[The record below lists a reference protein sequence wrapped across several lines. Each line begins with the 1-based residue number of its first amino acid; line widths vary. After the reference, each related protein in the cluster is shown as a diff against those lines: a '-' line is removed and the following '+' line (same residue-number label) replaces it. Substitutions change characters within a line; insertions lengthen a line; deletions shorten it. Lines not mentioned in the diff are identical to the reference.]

1 MIDVLITLIG
11 KGKSF
16 TDENGNEKF
25 EEVNT
30 EVFGNI
36 GNIGQREFAAASQM
50 GLKPELMVEIWSFE
64 YSGEEE
70 LKLGDRLY
78 SIYRTYQ
85 KGDRLELYLTQR
97 SGINEA

>member
-1 MIDVLITLIG
+1 MMDVLVTLIG

-16 TDENGNEKF
+16 VDENGNEKF
-25 EEVNT
+25 EVVET
-30 EVFGNI
+30 EIFGDI

-50 GLKPELMVEIWSFE
+50 GLKPEFMIEIWSFE
-64 YSGEEE
+64 YNGEDK
-70 LKLGDRLY
+70 LKLGDKLY

-97 SGINEA
+97 SGINET

>member
-1 MIDVLITLIG
+1 MDETVILIG
-11 KGKSF
+11 KDERY

-25 EEVNT
+25 KNRET
-30 EVFGNI
+30 EIFGTVTSV
-36 GNIGQREFAAASQM
+36 GQREFAAASQM

-64 YSGEEE
+64 YNGEEE

-97 SGINEA
+97 SGVNET